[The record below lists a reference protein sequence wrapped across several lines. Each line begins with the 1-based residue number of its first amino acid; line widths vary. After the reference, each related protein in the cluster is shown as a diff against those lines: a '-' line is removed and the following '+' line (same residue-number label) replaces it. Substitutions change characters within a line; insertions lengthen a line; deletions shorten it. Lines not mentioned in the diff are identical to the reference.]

1 MLDTLAFC
9 WHLTCKVWTMCQQK
23 SEFQPLMQ
31 DDEEFCICRSDKG
44 VEVVFRSHDGTERTM
59 VIPMRS
65 VEPTQRAAA

>member
-1 MLDTLAFC
+1 
-9 WHLTCKVWTMCQQK
+9 MCQQK